1 MIDNNISSKT
11 LNNPYYIVA
20 PSFTKNSAGVLALH
34 LLCHHLNMKG
44 YPSFI
49 TGFGECNYKT
59 KPGLI
64 TPILDEEIITSHN
77 ENKKNPIV
85 IYPDI
90 AKGNPLN
97 ANNIVRYLLNYAG
110 LLGGDSS
117 FSQNDMIFSYTKR
130 IAQQAGFDNHQILFM
145 PISNTDI
152 FYPPKDNKARKGS
165 CFYASKY
172 KSFHKGKLFDITKD
186 SVEITRDLPN
196 SQTTQEVADLLRKSE
211 IFYTYEDSS
220 LITEAILC
228 GCPVVLIKNEF
239 FDGET
244 LAKHELGIGGCSKD
258 VDPKNIE
265 YAKQTI
271 SLAQEQFIK
280 SVDNFWA
287 QLDNFIKI
295 TQDHFLKS
303 SFEESEGELLIKL
316 LKKKRNPIGRIIKQ
330 QIMDLIKSNF
340 K

>member
-1 MIDNNISSKT
+1 MINNTILEQTS
-11 LNNPYYIVA
+11 NPYYIVA
-20 PSFTKNSAGVLALH
+20 PSYTKYSAGISVLH

-49 TGFGECNYKT
+49 INLKVGIEPKT
-59 KPGLI
+59 RPGLV
-64 TPILDEEIITSHN
+64 TPILDKDTAEFHIQ
-77 ENKKNPIV
+77 NKKNPIV
-85 IYPDI
+85 IYPDVI
-90 AKGNPLN
+90 NGNPLN
-97 ANNIVRYLLNYAG
+97 ANCIVRYLLNYAG

-117 FSQNDMIFSYTKR
+117 FEPNDMIFSYTKK
-130 IAQQAGFDNHQILFM
+130 IAQDGNTDQVLFM

-152 FYPPKDNKARKGS
+152 FYPLEDQPVRKGS

-172 KSFHKGKLFDITKD
+172 KNFHKGALFDITKD
-186 SVEITRDLPN
+186 SIEITRNLSN

-211 IFYTYEDSS
+211 IFYAYEDTS

-228 GCPVVLIKNEF
+228 GCPVVLIKNKF

-244 LAKHELGIGGCSKD
+244 LAKHELGIEGCSKD
-258 VDPKNIE
+258 SDPKNIE

-271 SLAQEQFIK
+271 GIGQENFIRA
-280 SVDNFWA
+280 VNNFWH

-295 TQDHFLKS
+295 TQENSSNKS
-303 SFEESEGELLIKL
+303 ENKLLINP
-316 LKKKRNPIGRIIKQ
+316 LKRKRIPIGRIIKQ
-330 QIMDLIKSNF
+330 QIVDLIKSNF